1 MQDQR
6 RPGAIIVPDK
16 EEVLMAAKRLSI
28 VHADASELSKEKTI
42 SLLYGELQKW

>member
-6 RPGAIIVPDK
+6 RPGAIIVPNK

-28 VHADASELSKEKTI
+28 VDADATELSKENTI
-42 SLLYGELQKW
+42 SLLYRELRKW